1 VIALAIVVAGG
12 IGALARGEIAHALR
26 SRAARPLPVATLA
39 VNVVGSFALGWV
51 VSQLDVDGRAIWG
64 TGFCGGLT
72 TYSTL
77 AVETLDRLRAGHRR
91 AALGYALTS
100 LLLGTLAAVSGFVVG
115 GTWR

>member
-12 IGALARGEIAHALR
+12 IGALVRGEIAHAIR
-26 SRAARPLPVATLA
+26 SRAKGSRAVPTLA
-39 VNVVGSFALGWV
+39 VNVMGSFALGWI
-51 VSQLDVDGRAIWG
+51 VSRLDVDGRAIWG

-77 AVETLDRLRAGHRR
+77 AVETLDRLRAGDRR
-91 AALGYALTS
+91 AALGHAVAS
-100 LLLGTLAAVSGFVVG
+100 LVLGTLAAVAGFVVG